1 MGRRRT
7 IDRDQILDA
16 AEQIVAKQGASGLTI
31 DAVARAVGITKGGVQ
46 YSFSTKDALIEAMFE
61 RWGRAYDDLFH
72 SIAGDDPEPV
82 TAVSAHIETTLRSDD
97 AANAKAASMMAAL
110 LQTPE
115 HLGSTRDWYR
125 SRIVGLDL
133 STPEGRQARLA
144 FLATEGAFMLRFFG
158 LMDIDREEWEEM
170 FSDIAAAA
178 HGKCLP
184 DG

>member
-1 MGRRRT
+1 MGRRKT

-16 AEQIVAKQGASGLTI
+16 AEKIVTKRGAGGLTI
-31 DAVARAVGITKGGVQ
+31 DAVAKAVGITKGGVQ

-61 RWGRAYDDLFH
+61 RWGKAYDDLFQ
-72 SIAGDDPEPV
+72 SIAGDDPKPV
-82 TAVSAHIETTLRSDD
+82 AAVSAHVETTLRLDD

-125 SRIVGLDL
+125 SRIAGLDL
-133 STPEGRQARLA
+133 WTREGRQARLA

-158 LMDIDREEWEEM
+158 LMDIGHEEWEGM
-170 FSDIAAAA
+170 FHDIAAAA
-178 HGKCLP
+178 KAG
-184 DG
+184 